1 MKGKHF
7 CVTLKNGKF
16 PMKYEGKYMH
26 EVLGCIEGIANS
38 VSGRGFIYDDVY
50 RDGMIETVMQ
60 LRDGGTQ
67 ASFENH
73 LFKITVEVGEI

>member
-16 PMKYEGKYMH
+16 PMKYECKYMH

-38 VSGRGFIYDDVY
+38 VSGRGFIYPNNKCQPERQRV
-50 RDGMIETVMQ
+50 RIRM
-60 LRDGGTQ
+60 LSRRR
-67 ASFENH
+67 
-73 LFKITVEVGEI
+73 